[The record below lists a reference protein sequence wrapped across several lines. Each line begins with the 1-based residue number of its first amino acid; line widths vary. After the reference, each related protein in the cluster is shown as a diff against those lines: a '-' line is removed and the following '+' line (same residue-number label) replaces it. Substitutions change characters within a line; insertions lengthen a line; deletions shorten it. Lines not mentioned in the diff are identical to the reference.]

1 MNKHRLACIQ
11 DLDNYINKKDLITK
25 PGYLS
30 DQEIRLI
37 KEIFN
42 TGSGAENQD
51 PKVIS
56 EITYNELCNLIAFK
70 MLVPAKRYKI
80 CDFQTIYNSG
90 LKHDGKIDVWGL
102 DGSKNPSEKMPLIIT
117 ASTYETILRDVIIVG
132 HEDWEVRYDP
142 TKEVFYTT
150 TEIDEN
156 TGEKKEVQI
165 HSKGKITYLK
175 DNFNNSAFYDF
186 KNIKFRRY
194 KDEISINS
202 DYQDFYTFSAITN
215 GKILD
220 ASLNDYTRNNTLKE
234 SCYNNVFLVTAKNN
248 VFNNTFG
255 AGCENN
261 TFAKGIKNSDIKCES
276 DNNTFNSPIN
286 NLNGYMRNVIVNS
299 DNDILKSDYLK
310 QITYI
315 QKDESANL
323 SSEICV
329 VSYLD
334 PYSFAWQ
341 PEALETKNYLCSV

>member
-1 MNKHRLACIQ
+1 MTKHRLACIQ
-11 DLDNYINKKDLITK
+11 DLDNYINKKDLLTK

-42 TGSGAENQD
+42 NGSGAENQD
-51 PKVIS
+51 PKVVS

-80 CDFQTIYNSG
+80 CDFQTIYDSG
-90 LKHDGKIDVWGL
+90 LTHDDKIDVWGL
-102 DGSKNPSEKMPLIIT
+102 DGSKNPSEIMPIIVT
-117 ASTYETILRDVIIVG
+117 ASTYETILRDVIVVG

-150 TEIDEN
+150 TQLDES
-156 TGEKKEVQI
+156 TGLNKEVEI

-175 DNFNNSAFYDF
+175 DSFNNSAYYDF

-194 KDEISINS
+194 KTEINISADYLDYYTFSSVVNGKIFDASINS
-202 DYQDFYTFSAITN
+202 C
-215 GKILD
+215 
-220 ASLNDYTRNNTLKE
+220 TRNNTLRE
-234 SCYNNVFLVTAKNN
+234 GCYNNVFISSNSCDI
-248 VFNNTFG
+248 FNNTLG

-276 DNNTFNSPIN
+276 DNNTINSPVS
-286 NLNGYMRNVIVNS
+286 NLNGYMRNVIVS
-299 DNDILKSDYLK
+299 QDNDIIKSDYLK

-315 QKDESANL
+315 QKDESVNL

-329 VSYLD
+329 ISYLD

-341 PEALETKNYLCSV
+341 PEALDTKNHVCSI